1 MPQEPTSRNALD
13 EIGIEAICDRLAD
26 GESQTAIAASL
37 NISKSSLCRWI
48 ALDEQRSAR
57 AREARILAAS
67 SYADLALA
75 AIKDAEGTPIEL
87 ARARELASHYRW
99 QASKAS
105 PQEYGDK
112 VETTHKGEVQFTA
125 IERRIVTN

>member
-1 MPQEPTSRNALD
+1 MAEKRDLLQSVGIDLICERLIAGETQTS
-13 EIGIEAICDRLAD
+13 
-26 GESQTAIAASL
+26 IAAD
-37 NISKSSLCRWI
+37 IGVSKGLLCAWL
-48 ALDEQRSAR
+48 AEPERSAR

-75 AIKDAEGTPIEL
+75 AIKDAPDPFEL
-87 ARARELASHYRW
+87 TRARELASHYRW

-125 IERRIVTN
+125 IERRIVG

>member
-1 MPQEPTSRNALD
+1 MPQEPTSRNTLD

-67 SYADLALA
+67 AYADLALA
-75 AIKDAEGTPIEL
+75 AIKDAPDPFEL
-87 ARARELASHYRW
+87 TRARELASHYRW

-125 IERRIVTN
+125 IERRIVT

>member
-1 MPQEPTSRNALD
+1 MAEKRRLLD
-13 EIGIEAICDRLAD
+13 NEGIEAICERLIA
-26 GESQTAIAASL
+26 GETQTAIAAD
-37 NISKSSLCRWI
+37 IGVSKGLLCAWL
-48 ALDEQRSAR
+48 AEPEHSAR

-75 AIKDAEGTPIEL
+75 AIKDAPDPFEL

-125 IERRIVTN
+125 IERRIVG

>member
-1 MPQEPTSRNALD
+1 MAEKRKLLD
-13 EIGIEAICDRLAD
+13 AEGIEAICERLIA
-26 GESQTAIAASL
+26 GETQTAIAAD
-37 NISKSSLCRWI
+37 IGVSKGLLCAWL
-48 ALDEQRSAR
+48 AEPEHSAR

-67 SYADLALA
+67 AYADLALA
-75 AIKDAEGTPIEL
+75 AIKDAPDPFEL

-125 IERRIVTN
+125 IERRIVTS